1 MEDLHDKIEL
11 IRKGARQ
18 LIAMGLKKEKS
29 LTFYNVTRNLSRF
42 DFNTFK
48 TITLGRMADMKREN
62 FDQLI
67 TGADEEFEGL
77 VFTD

>member
-1 MEDLHDKIEL
+1 
-11 IRKGARQ
+11 
-18 LIAMGLKKEKS
+18 
-29 LTFYNVTRNLSRF
+29 VTRNLSRF